1 MVRSVLVALLCG
13 LIVACGGGGGGSST
27 TPARSFAMG
36 FTDFPHAN
44 SISAVN
50 AAFTVIT
57 NDADMAV
64 MHFDDGVP
72 WAEALD
78 NVNNGTRYLTT
89 YHTNFLN
96 SIAYKKSK
104 IPVGHVLY
112 LAVTP
117 LNFFRNGLADH
128 RGAGGNEALIAP
140 WSGYALDHVDVIAAY
155 TQHCLNM
162 IDAFS
167 PDYFA
172 YAIEANMLYSSR
184 PGQWPAFINLARS
197 VYTSIKAVHPNL
209 PVFVTLQTGYFHG
222 DVINQT
228 TAINRILPYTDMIAV
243 SAYPYSIQ
251 SDPNLLAADYFSAL
265 ADLAPAKP
273 FAVAETAWPAEDIT
287 DVNNNTIVLI
297 PADEAAQNTY
307 IKRLLSDADIL
318 SAKFVT
324 LFFTRDY
331 DDFWES
337 DFKFLANAQLFR
349 LWKDTGLY
357 DGTGNPRISLNTW
370 RQYLNRIRQ

>member
-1 MVRSVLVALLCG
+1 MVRKLLVVLFCG
-13 LIVACGGGGGGSST
+13 LMAACGGPN
-27 TPARSFAMG
+27 TPTRSFAMG

-44 SISAVN
+44 SIDAAN
-50 AAFTVIT
+50 AAFTVIE

-78 NVNNGTRYLTT
+78 NVNNGTSYLTT
-89 YHTNFLN
+89 YHANFLN

-117 LNFFRNGLADH
+117 LNFNRSGLAEH
-128 RGAGGNEALIAP
+128 RGAIANEALVAP
-140 WSGYALDHVDVIAAY
+140 WNSYALDHADVVAAF
-155 TQHCLNM
+155 TRHCLNM

-172 YAIEANMLYSSR
+172 YAIEANILYGSD
-184 PGQWPAFINLARS
+184 PGQWAAFVVLAQN
-197 VYTSIKAVHPNL
+197 VYTSVKAAHPDL
-209 PVFVTLQTGYFHG
+209 PVFLTLQTSFFHG

-228 TAINRILPYTDMIAV
+228 AAINQILPYTDLIAV

-251 SDPNLLAADYFSAL
+251 SNPNLLAANHFSAL
-265 ADLAPAKP
+265 ANLAPTKP
-273 FAVAETAWPAEDIT
+273 FAIAETAWPAEDIT
-287 DVNNNTIVLI
+287 DVNDDTIVLV
-297 PADEAAQNTY
+297 PADEVAQDTY
-307 IKRLLSDADIL
+307 IKRLLSDADSL
-318 SAKFVT
+318 SAEFVA

-337 DFKFLANAQLFR
+337 DFKFLADAQLLR

-357 DGTGNPRISLNTW
+357 DGLGNSRPALDTW
-370 RQYLNRIRQ
+370 RSYLNRSRE